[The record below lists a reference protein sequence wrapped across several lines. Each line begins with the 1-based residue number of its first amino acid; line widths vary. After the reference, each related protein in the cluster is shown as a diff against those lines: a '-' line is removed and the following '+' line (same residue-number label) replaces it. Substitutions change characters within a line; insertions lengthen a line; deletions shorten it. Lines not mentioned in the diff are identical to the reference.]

1 MTAQIMREVKR
12 MTNKQAA
19 ALLEAI
25 KIIAEKSADKS
36 EVIQALTRIK
46 RELNEK
52 PASVKHTEA
61 SKRK

>member
-52 PASVKHTEA
+52 PAPVKHTEA